1 MILIYCRLS
10 HYEKLIGEQVN
21 KGEVGFVIMIKRKW
35 AEDSYLTSSLILI
48 VFNSVIQ
55 EPKGAYI
62 CFFRI
67 TIHSVGFVK

>member
-48 VFNSVIQ
+48 SV
-55 EPKGAYI
+55 
-62 CFFRI
+62 
-67 TIHSVGFVK
+67 